1 MCLLPIYM
9 QFLFNF
15 LWYVMCI
22 TLGMST
28 SGVKRGAIF
37 NLQAE
42 WICTCW
48 ISFAHLLH
56 DTIKIMHFFFF
67 FLKKKLFYSIH

>member
-15 LWYVMCI
+15 LLYVMCI

-37 NLQAE
+37 NLKAE
-42 WICTCW
+42 WIC
-48 ISFAHLLH
+48 FLL
-56 DTIKIMHFFFF
+56 DLIRSPATW
-67 FLKKKLFYSIH
+67 YN